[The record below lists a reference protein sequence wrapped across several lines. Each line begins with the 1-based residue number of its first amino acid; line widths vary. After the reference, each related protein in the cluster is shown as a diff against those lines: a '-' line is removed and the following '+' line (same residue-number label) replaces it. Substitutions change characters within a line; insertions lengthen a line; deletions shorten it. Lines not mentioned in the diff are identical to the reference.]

1 MDPFIAKWVEL
12 VVPYLA
18 IIILIVLEALL
29 LFDKQL
35 IVSTKND
42 AAEEYGI
49 KALTIG
55 SMLLFMGIAW
65 FKNSPQVVTPL
76 IASTTIL
83 FVTNT
88 YAQIAA
94 LIAGAVYMITRET
107 SEHSTGTSSL
117 IALLIAFHSSI
128 HPAIYI
134 ISLLFAGSY
143 SGLDCLS
150 AFERNAKSIA
160 ALVAFITTV
169 FIGVKATNPKKTHF
183 DAILVMTLV
192 VASLWSIT
200 WDKPNIGVGAGEM
213 KSTVNK
219 LFGAFLGLSTLIY
232 TLSHFSASTFY
243 KVGFGAIFAAA
254 AYAVFTQRE
263 TLKNGVPVSQ
273 MKYAA
278 YDATS
283 FIKNEIRN
291 TGRNSLILLVLTIAA
306 FSLYFGV
313 PIVKEKIKL
322 QGGKELL
329 KEPVYLNSLKKL
341 GGYQEMNGTDEYNY
355 QYGLACQIYID
366 SNNTGSYTVL
376 DYGYKPNISYDAT
389 TNKLTIRV
397 EDRIVYEQEHFPLQK
412 WHNVVINYNNGTL
425 DVFMNGDLVKSVE
438 GVVPYMRYDVLTVGE
453 DNGLNGGV
461 RNVVYYKKP
470 LTATNL
476 YFL

>member
-1 MDPFIAKWVEL
+1 M
-12 VVPYLA
+12 
-18 IIILIVLEALL
+18 
-29 LFDKQL
+29 
-35 IVSTKND
+35 
-42 AAEEYGI
+42 
-49 KALTIG
+49 
-55 SMLLFMGIAW
+55 
-65 FKNSPQVVTPL
+65 
-76 IASTTIL
+76 
-83 FVTNT
+83 
-88 YAQIAA
+88 
-94 LIAGAVYMITRET
+94 
-107 SEHSTGTSSL
+107 
-117 IALLIAFHSSI
+117 
-128 HPAIYI
+128 
-134 ISLLFAGSY
+134 
-143 SGLDCLS
+143 
-150 AFERNAKSIA
+150 
-160 ALVAFITTV
+160 TV
-169 FIGVKATNPKKTHF
+169 G
-183 DAILVMTLV
+183 
-192 VASLWSIT
+192 
-200 WDKPNIGVGAGEM
+200 M
-213 KSTVNK
+213 KSLTNK

-254 AYAVFTQRE
+254 VYAVVTNQE
-263 TLKNGVPVSQ
+263 TIKGRVPVSQ

-291 TGRNSLILLVLTIAA
+291 TGRNSLILLVTTIAA

-389 TNKLTIRV
+389 ANKLTIRV

-425 DVFMNGDLVKSVE
+425 DVFMNGTLVKSVE

-470 LTATNL
+470 LNVRNL
-476 YFL
+476 YFI